1 MIDLRRHRYSR
12 RIAESQPIIIKDTPA
27 MKINNND
34 QILKNLYPDPKSAPR
49 PAADKEFGTI
59 LKESVEKVKK
69 EDMGPR
75 QTAFIN
81 PLNGIQMRTS
91 SQYDKQF
98 ALDRIENLIGLLDQ
112 YRSKLADPGITLKNI
127 DPIIMKIDQE
137 TENLTPILD
146 SLPEDED
153 LKNIINQTL
162 VTASLEVSKFYRGDY
177 IAP

>member
-1 MIDLRRHRYSR
+1 
-12 RIAESQPIIIKDTPA
+12 
-27 MKINNND
+27 MKIDNND
-34 QILKNLYPDPKSAPR
+34 QILNNLYPDAKTVPR
-49 PAADKEFGTI
+49 PAADKEFGAI
-59 LKESVEKVKK
+59 LKERVANVKT
-69 EDMGPR
+69 EGTGPR

-81 PLNGIQMRTS
+81 PLSPIQLSTS
-91 SQYDKQF
+91 SKWDKQF
-98 ALDRIENLIGLLDQ
+98 ALDRVENLIGLLDQ
-112 YRSKLADPGITLKNI
+112 YRCKLADPGVTLKNI

>member
-1 MIDLRRHRYSR
+1 
-12 RIAESQPIIIKDTPA
+12 
-27 MKINNND
+27 MKIQNND
-34 QILKNLYPDPKSAPR
+34 QILKNLYPDAKTIPR

-59 LKESVEKVKK
+59 LKESVENVKK

-81 PLNGIQMRTS
+81 PLNGIQMRTPS
-91 SQYDKQF
+91 KSDKQF
-98 ALDRIENLIGLLDQ
+98 VLDRVENLIGLLDQ
-112 YRSKLADPGITLKNI
+112 YRSKLADPGTTLKNI

-137 TENLTPILD
+137 TEDLTPILD

-153 LKNIINQTL
+153 LKNLINRTL
-162 VTASLEVSKFYRGDY
+162 VTASLEVGKFYRGDY